1 MTKGRRAA
9 LWLVVIAAIGAAF
22 LQLPVNIWLP
32 RLIERIRVPF
42 WGGLV
47 ATVAVTVLITRM
59 ARRALDSALRQAS
72 ADPTAPFTHDK
83 AAP

>member
-22 LQLPVNIWLP
+22 LLPVNTWLL
-32 RLIERIRVPF
+32 RLIERIRVLF

-47 ATVAVTVLITRM
+47 ATVAVTVLFTRM

-72 ADPTAPFTHDK
+72 PDPTAPSAHDE